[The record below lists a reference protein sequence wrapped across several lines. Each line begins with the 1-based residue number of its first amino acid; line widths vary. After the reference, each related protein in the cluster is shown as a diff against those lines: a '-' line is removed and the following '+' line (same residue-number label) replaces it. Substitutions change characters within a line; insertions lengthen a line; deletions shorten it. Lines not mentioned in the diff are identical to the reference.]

1 MINEGLLINRF
12 SDFVTIG
19 CNAASSAQIAEEAGG
34 GPDARPAECFTGI
47 LRAFRSK
54 VADAVAEKLEDFAP
68 AAELIRRNDEAGK
81 PLSEALGEEFA
92 LISEHIRDPRYLADG
107 DYLVLVTSA
116 FSQLFGKEEKFRG
129 TLATLVNE
137 LNKRE
142 DELEGFS
149 NVLVTTALWNSDFN
163 GYRSAVAKKLAGE
176 EEEPAEEPAPAE
188 EELPTEE
195 SPAEEPAAEEE
206 AAPGGFLARDLEL
219 FADGALAVA
228 KSVEHDLKSP
238 PQYAFLQ
245 ILGSYREKLAR
256 EIAAKHPEFEPVAEL
271 MAKHNS
277 DLQNGVST
285 KRIVPFF
292 EEELLEASEIYRS
305 CDWYRDPDL
314 TALMLALSCFVYRG
328 EDKELTKDARERLFD
343 CADRT
348 EELSNGAK
356 TLLLP
361 ALWFED
367 YHGFCGLVKE
377 RFARAAE
384 EETPA

>member
-1 MINEGLLINRF
+1 MINEGLLTERF
-12 SDFVTIG
+12 DDFVTIG
-19 CNAASSAQIAEEAGG
+19 CNAASSAQISEEAGG
-34 GPDARPAECFTGI
+34 GPDTRPEECFAAI
-47 LRAFRSK
+47 LRAFRGK

-92 LISEHIRDPRYLADG
+92 LLSEHIRDPRYLADG

-142 DELEGFS
+142 AELEGFS
-149 NVLVTTALWNSDFN
+149 NVLVTTALWNSDYN
-163 GYRSAVAKKLAGE
+163 GYRAAVAKKLAGAE
-176 EEEPAEEPAPAE
+176 EGPAEEPAAAE
-188 EELPTEE
+188 GELPK
-195 SPAEEPAAEEE
+195 EEPAAEEE
-206 AAPGGFLARDLEL
+206 SAPGGFLARDLEL

-228 KSVEHDLKSP
+228 KSVEHDMSSP

-245 ILGSYREKLAR
+245 ILGSYREKLAG
-256 EIAAKHPEFEPVAEL
+256 EIASKHPEFAPVAEL
-271 MAKHNS
+271 MAKHNA

-285 KRIVPFF
+285 KRIVPYF
-292 EEELLEASEIYRS
+292 EEELLAASDVYRS

-328 EDKELTKDARERLFD
+328 EDKELTKDARDRLFD
-343 CADRT
+343 CVDRT
-348 EELSNGAK
+348 EDLSGGAK

-367 YHGFCGLVKE
+367 YHGFCDLVKE

-384 EETPA
+384 EGTPA